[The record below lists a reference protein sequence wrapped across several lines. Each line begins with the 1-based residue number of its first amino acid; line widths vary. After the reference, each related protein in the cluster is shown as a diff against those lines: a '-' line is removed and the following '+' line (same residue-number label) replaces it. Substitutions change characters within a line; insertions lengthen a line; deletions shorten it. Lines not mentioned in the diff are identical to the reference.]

1 MLDYYKMAKGKKV
14 RKKGKLSLSSY
25 FKKIETGTDV
35 AVVIEKSVRA
45 AFPKRIQGK
54 SGKIIGDRG
63 RFKIIELNDG
73 NKKKK
78 FIIHP
83 VHLKKL

>member
-1 MLDYYKMAKGKKV
+1 MAKGKNV
-14 RKKGKLSLSSY
+14 RKKGKISLSGY
-25 FKKIETGTDV
+25 FKKIGIGEDV
-35 AVVIEKSVRA
+35 AVVVEKSVRA

-63 RFKIIELNDG
+63 RFKIVELNDG

>member
-1 MLDYYKMAKGKKV
+1 MAKGKKV

-25 FKKIETGTDV
+25 FKKIGIGEDV
-35 AVVIEKSVRA
+35 AIVVEKSFRA

-63 RFKIIELNDG
+63 KFKIVELNDG
-73 NKKKK
+73 NKKKQ

>member
-1 MLDYYKMAKGKKV
+1 MGKGKKV
-14 RKKGKLSLSSY
+14 RKKGKISLSSY
-25 FKKIETGTDV
+25 FKKIGVGENV
-35 AVVIEKSVRA
+35 AIVVEKSVRA

-63 RFKIIELNDG
+63 KFKIVELNDG
-73 NKKKK
+73 NKKKQ